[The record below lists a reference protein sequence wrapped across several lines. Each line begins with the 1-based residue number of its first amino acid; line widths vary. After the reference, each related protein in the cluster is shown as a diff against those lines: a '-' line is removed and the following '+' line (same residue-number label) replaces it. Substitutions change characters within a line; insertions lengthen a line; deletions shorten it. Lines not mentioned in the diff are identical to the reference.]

1 MLVLRSN
8 FPETFPP
15 PHNTGLCFCSVAA
28 TTASSSSVRL
38 GRPGHR
44 NGMVSVGEL
53 FIDS

>member
-8 FPETFPP
+8 FPFPETFPP
-15 PHNTGLCFCSVAA
+15 PHNTGLCFCS
-28 TTASSSSVRL
+28 TSLSVRL